1 MQAVCSSYFVTIYIY
16 IYILLIIIS
25 KVITK
30 KFKNEF
36 ITKNRISYS
45 EIAIFIYKNRKDV
58 FSIIINIRQIF

>member
-1 MQAVCSSYFVTIYIY
+1 MLHIINYWFNIY

>member
-1 MQAVCSSYFVTIYIY
+1 MLFVFVY
-16 IYILLIIIS
+16 IYILLIIIF

-36 ITKNRISYS
+36 IAKSRINYS
-45 EIAIFIYKNRKDV
+45 EIAIFTYKNRKDA